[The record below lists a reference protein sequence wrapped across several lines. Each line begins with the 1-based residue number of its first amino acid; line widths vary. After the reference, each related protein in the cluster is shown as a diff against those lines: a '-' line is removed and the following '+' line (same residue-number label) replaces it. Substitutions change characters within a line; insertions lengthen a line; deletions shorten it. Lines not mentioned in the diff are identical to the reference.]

1 MKDQAINV
9 IYITSRGHSGSTLLA
24 HLLGAHPSIVGVG
37 EIKML
42 SQDKDERKLC
52 SCHQLPPSQCPFWGS
67 VQEHVVQ
74 RIGKHLHEL
83 DLEGQDPCT
92 FLQDNAALF
101 ESIAHVSGL
110 RTIVDS
116 SKSLPRAVALC
127 HAFGG
132 SDSLRL
138 SVLRLH
144 RGPLG
149 LVNSAR
155 KMGMDIRFASYNY
168 VQMFFRTKKELS
180 PFSSL
185 FVAYEDLARDTVG
198 QLRAVMGFVGM
209 PFDASQLHW
218 RSGEHRDIHGND
230 MRFGMSEQIR
240 LDRKWAVE
248 LSWSEKLSICLWTI
262 SVRLRSPLLFR
273 WMRDFVKSGDLGSL
287 FNFFRLFSS

>member
-1 MKDQAINV
+1 MIKDQAINV
-9 IYITSRGHSGSTLLA
+9 IYITIRGHSVSTLLA
-24 HLLGAHPSIVGVG
+24 HLPGAYPSIVCVG

-83 DLEGQDPCT
+83 DLEGEDPGT
-92 FLQDNAALF
+92 FLHDNAALF
-101 ESIAHVSGL
+101 ESIAYVSGL

-138 SVLRLH
+138 SILRLH

-155 KMGMDIRFASYNY
+155 KIGMDIRSAS
-168 VQMFFRTKKELS
+168 
-180 PFSSL
+180 
-185 FVAYEDLARDTVG
+185 
-198 QLRAVMGFVGM
+198 
-209 PFDASQLHW
+209 
-218 RSGEHRDIHGND
+218 
-230 MRFGMSEQIR
+230 
-240 LDRKWAVE
+240 
-248 LSWSEKLSICLWTI
+248 
-262 SVRLRSPLLFR
+262 
-273 WMRDFVKSGDLGSL
+273 
-287 FNFFRLFSS
+287 